1 MLRGAIAL
9 LRAMES
15 KAEPADR
22 TLFGWMKANHR
33 RFDARERSALVQ
45 MAMDAL
51 RQRAR
56 LQWWLSRAGIA
67 EADQDAGLRIAALKI
82 LQDGSK
88 PDGMREMLELGEES
102 DFDKALRRL
111 GGHTLEH
118 PEMPL
123 AVRFNIPDWIEPR
136 FTERF
141 GADLELELAAMLRPA
156 PLDLRVNTLKTTREA
171 ALAALTAEQQRVQP
185 TPLSPVGLRLGPNA
199 YVNDGA
205 AYGEGLVEPQDE
217 GSQIAALLVEA
228 AGCKMVVDFCAGAGG
243 KSLAIG
249 AAMGNVGRLVACDV
263 SEKRLARAKLRL
275 RRAGVHNAECR
286 VLEAKWLK
294 RHAGKADRVLVDA
307 PCSGTGTWRR
317 KPDARWRL
325 TESDVQELRA
335 KQAEILDRAAKLVV
349 PGGRL
354 IYVTCSVLTEEN
366 EDQITAFRQRHSDFR
381 ILPVPG
387 IWARSVGGGCPTHLP
402 TLRLSPGRNG
412 TDGFFVAVLEKF

>member
-1 MLRGAIAL
+1 MLTAIEAS
-9 LRAMES
+9 RD
-15 KAEPADR
+15 PADR
-22 TLFGWMKANHR
+22 TLFGWMKSHHR
-33 RFDARERSALVQ
+33 RFDERERGAVVQ

-56 LQWWLSRAGIA
+56 LQWWLTRAGIA
-67 EADQDAGLRIAALKI
+67 EADQDAALQIAALKI

-88 PDGMREMLELGEES
+88 PEGMRNMLELGEGSE
-102 DFDKALRRL
+102 FDKALRQL

-123 AVRFNIPDWIEPR
+123 AVRYSIPAWIEPR
-136 FTERF
+136 LRQRF

-171 ALAALTAEQQRVQP
+171 ALAALAAEEERAQP
-185 TPLSPVGLRLGPNA
+185 TPLSPIGLRLGPNA

-205 AYGEGLVEPQDE
+205 AHAEGLVEPQDE

-228 AGCKMVVDFCAGAGG
+228 AGCKLVVDFCAGAGG

-249 AAMGNVGRLVACDV
+249 AAMRNSGRLVACDV

-286 VLEAKWLK
+286 VLDSKWLK
-294 RHAGKADRVLVDA
+294 RQAAKADRVLVDA

-325 TESDVQELRA
+325 SETDVLELRS
-335 KQAEILDRAAKLVV
+335 KQAEILDRAARLVA

-354 IYVTCSVLTEEN
+354 IYVTCSVLPEEN
-366 EDQITAFRQRHSDFR
+366 EDQIAAFQQRHGDFSL
-381 ILPVPG
+381 LPVPE
-387 IWARSVGGGCPTHLP
+387 IWPRAVGGTCPGHQPILH
-402 TLRLSPGRNG
+402 LSPGRHG
-412 TDGFFVAVLEKF
+412 TDGFFVAVLQRA